1 MRGALRLQR
10 GLELAQPALEL
21 PRARLGVAAHRR
33 ELGAHAGQLLAD
45 RRELALPRS
54 EPLAGCG
61 MTAALGGEVAAG
73 DLELCPRLGLAPA
86 DRGRVG
92 SRTLRGERDL
102 LSGLLA
108 RGGRLR
114 GAGLGGRERLDELA
128 LTQRKLCLQPA
139 RPPLVLAEARE
150 RNRVGSPQQLA
161 PAQPVPLLA
170 ELLAQPLDRR
180 ERLGERRLR
189 WVRRRGRERARH
201 E

>member
-1 MRGALRLQR
+1 MGGALRLQR
-10 GLELAQPALEL
+10 GLELGEAALEL
-21 PRARLGVAAHRR
+21 HRTSVGVAAHRR
-33 ELGAHAGQLLAD
+33 ELDAHAGQLLAD

-54 EPLAGCG
+54 EPLAGRG
-61 MTAALGGEVAAG
+61 MTVALGGEVAAG
-73 DLELCPRLGLAPA
+73 DLELRPRLGLAPA

-92 SRTLRGERDL
+92 RRALRGERDL
-102 LSGLLA
+102 LGGLLA

-114 GAGLGGRERLDELA
+114 GAGLGGRERLGELA
-128 LTQRKLCLQPA
+128 LTQRKLRLQPA

-150 RNRVGSPQQLA
+150 RDRVGGPQQLA

-189 WVRRRGRERARH
+189 WVRRRGRDRRRQE
-201 E
+201 